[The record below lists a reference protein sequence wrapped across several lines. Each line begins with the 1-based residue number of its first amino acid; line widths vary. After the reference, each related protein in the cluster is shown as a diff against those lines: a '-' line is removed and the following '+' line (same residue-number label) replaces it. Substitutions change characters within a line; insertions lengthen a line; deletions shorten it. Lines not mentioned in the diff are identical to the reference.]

1 MDELARFRQALAGAR
16 EQAASLAAQLG
27 ETEARLA
34 AGEDEIAGL
43 KQRLAEDADGG
54 PGRVLRNWSGR
65 WRRRRTMS
73 PRSRPGSTIWR
84 PTRLA
89 RQQRIAALR
98 EALAAAEAKA
108 VTLAGRLEEAEAGR
122 AAGRDEIRRLE
133 ATVVEGEEEA
143 RTEIA
148 ALKQALAEARAQAAA
163 RARLLES
170 AEAERDA
177 QIAEAARLREE
188 FAAAEA
194 KAAALAERLAAA
206 AHERDTQRNETARL
220 EAALAEAAGK
230 RAAEQRAGESRLKE
244 ALAEVARLRDELA
257 LARNR
262 LAEAREDLQ
271 LRRGVTETRPAGEQ
285 PVTPDTVE
293 RALFEAAEARVM
305 QLAVENTRLRDQL
318 ADLDAIER
326 GNEDRIAALR
336 QQIDDQIA
344 EIEKLDALR
353 RALAEAQRRLEAEK
367 AEQVDRLA
375 YLRTRAEKAE
385 AESRLA
391 KAQVAR
397 LAANIQ
403 ALKEQVKRLNEALE
417 ASEAKAEAAETL
429 VIDARLNSALV
440 RKIDELRRFRS
451 EFVGQ
456 LREALA
462 GQQVV
467 RTEDDRFYLPAEV
480 LFLSGSA
487 DLDRQGK
494 DRVRRIGRA
503 LTDVAARIPEDLDWV
518 LRVDG
523 HTDRQ
528 RLRDRSRYK
537 TNWELSVARA
547 VAVVRLLQEAGVPA
561 ERLAAT
567 GFGEFHPLDPADT
580 REAYRRNRRIEFSL
594 TRK

>member
-1 MDELARFRQALAGAR
+1 M
-16 EQAASLAAQLG
+16 
-27 ETEARLA
+27 T
-34 AGEDEIAGL
+34 
-43 KQRLAEDADGG
+43 
-54 PGRVLRNWSGR
+54 
-65 WRRRRTMS
+65 
-73 PRSRPGSTIWR
+73 
-84 PTRLA
+84 
-89 RQQRIAALR
+89 

-108 VTLAGRLEEAEAGR
+108 VTLAARLEKAEAGR
-122 AAGRDEIRRLE
+122 VAGRDEIRRLE
-133 ATVVEGEEEA
+133 SAIAEGEEEA
-143 RTEIA
+143 RTELA
-148 ALKQALAEARAQAAA
+148 ALQQALAEARAQAAA
-163 RARLLES
+163 RSRLLES

-177 QIAEAARLREE
+177 QIEAAARLREE
-188 FAAAEA
+188 LAAAEA

-206 AHERDTQRNETARL
+206 ERERDTQRNETARL
-220 EAALAEAAGK
+220 EAALAEAAGE
-230 RAAEQRAGESRLKE
+230 RAAEQRVGESRLEE
-244 ALAEVARLRDELA
+244 ALAEAARLRDDLA
-257 LARNR
+257 LTRNR
-262 LAEAREDLQ
+262 LAEAREELQ
-271 LRRGVTETRPAGEQ
+271 LRRGVTEAGAPGVPA
-285 PVTPDTVE
+285 TPDMVE

-305 QLAVENTRLRDQL
+305 RLAVENSRLRDQL

-326 GNEDRIAALR
+326 DSEDRIAALR
-336 QQIDDQIA
+336 QRIDEQIA

-353 RALAEAQRRLEAEK
+353 RALAEAQKRLEAEK

-391 KAQVAR
+391 KAQITR

-487 DLDRQGK
+487 ELDRQGK
-494 DRVRRIGRA
+494 ERVRRIGRA

-528 RLRDRSRYK
+528 RLRDRSPYK

-547 VAVVRLLQEAGVPA
+547 VAVVRLLEEAGVPA

-580 REAYRRNRRIEFSL
+580 REAYQRNRRIEFSL